1 MSCSSLH
8 TSNGFLPRTAGDLA
22 HAELR
27 LPPDLS
33 APALARHT
41 VRDLLGSLPDP
52 MLARLSL
59 IASELVTNA
68 LRHCS
73 ATDPAATMTLVL
85 APDRVTLTVA
95 DAGDGFDPEH
105 RPPSDDPSGGW
116 GLHVL
121 DVVADRWWVELDG
134 RTRVICEIDR

>member
-1 MSCSSLH
+1 
-8 TSNGFLPRTAGDLA
+8 
-22 HAELR
+22 
-27 LPPDLS
+27 
-33 APALARHT
+33 
-41 VRDLLGSLPDP
+41 

-59 IASELVTNA
+59 VASELVTNA

-85 APDRVTLTVA
+85 AADRVTLTVA
-95 DAGDGFDPEH
+95 DAGDGFDPAH

-121 DVVADRWWVELDG
+121 DAIADRWWVERDG
-134 RTRVICEIDR
+134 GTKVICEIDR